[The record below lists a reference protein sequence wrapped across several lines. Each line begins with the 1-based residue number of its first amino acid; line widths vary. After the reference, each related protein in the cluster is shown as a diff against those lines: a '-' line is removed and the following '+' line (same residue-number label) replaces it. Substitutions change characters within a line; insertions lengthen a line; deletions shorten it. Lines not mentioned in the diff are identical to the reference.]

1 MATFLRLVHD
11 RPDSSGPDSLTRYE
25 PVQASLLAD
34 AVSTVFVCTTE
45 ELDERGF
52 LELFTSLHATLAL
65 DLRMTP
71 RFDFGTLNRRRALA
85 IFEGLSIRY
94 LDLGLK
100 SATMEACHTALDAV
114 GVDHLTTTHSSHS
127 NIVVF
132 ADADPDYREVGR
144 AVGRHLKGK
153 TSSDWEVVLRGPT
166 EPPKSSR
173 RAIFIS
179 HANPEDNAFVLWL
192 QAQLQ
197 RLGYEVWSD
206 LSRLRAGEVFWDSI
220 ETAIRN
226 DAIRVVVV
234 VSEASMRKD
243 GVLDEIALAV
253 SVERSERLSGF
264 VIPVKIDK
272 APFASLRA
280 NIARKNTLDFSGG
293 WGKGLAALVATLRRD
308 AIPRGSGRLD
318 EMLQLL
324 KPDSTTTALRARP
337 ELLTSNRLSV
347 VSAPDKL
354 FFLAGKPT
362 YGSVGDEKSTPR
374 LLPLTP
380 HRGGWIS
387 YYSAAELRTFGIEG
401 LQAQS
406 AVAADELRS
415 GNVSLTSGLRVGE
428 RERLM
433 TRIFNSHLNF
443 SLLGRGLLPLADS
456 LPLTLYVPSQLI
468 DKDQVSFVDTDGRAH
483 RRNLVGRSERRQLFW
498 HLGLTAKYLADANCV
513 QLKLRVIFTSDGSRA
528 TISADRMKDA
538 RRSFCKNWWNDRWRS
553 LELALTT
560 WLADGSE
567 EIQLL
572 SGDAGR
578 LALSSKPQQFS
589 MPVSIEEV
597 QPTSGNDV
605 DVDDGIETFLADGLD
620 DLDDEEADFQ

>member
-11 RPDSSGPDSLTRYE
+11 RPDSNGPDSLTRYE

-34 AVSTVFVCTTE
+34 SVSTVFVCTTE

-52 LELFTSLHATLAL
+52 VELFTSLHATLAL

-85 IFEGLSIRY
+85 LFEGLSIRY

-100 SATMEACHTALDAV
+100 TPTMEACLAALDAV
-114 GVDHLTTTHSSHS
+114 GSDQLTATHSSQS

-153 TSSDWEVVLRGPT
+153 TASDWEVVLRGPT
-166 EPPKSSR
+166 EPPKASR
-173 RAIFIS
+173 RVIFIS

-206 LSRLRAGEVFWDSI
+206 LSRLRAGETFWDSI
-220 ETAIRN
+220 EAAIRN

-243 GVLDEIALAV
+243 GVLDEVALAV
-253 SVERSERLSGF
+253 SVERSERISGF

-272 APFASLRA
+272 TPFTSLRA
-280 NIARKNTLDFSGG
+280 NIARKNTLDFSGS
-293 WGKGLAALVATLRRD
+293 WARGLATLIGTLRRD
-308 AIPRGSGRLD
+308 VIPRGGARLD

-324 KPDSTTTALRARP
+324 KSESTTTALRASP

-347 VSAPDKL
+347 VSAPSKL
-354 FFLAGKPT
+354 FFMAGKPT
-362 YGSVGDEKSTPR
+362 YGAVEDEELAPR

-380 HRGGWIS
+380 HRGGWLS
-387 YYSAAELRTFGIEG
+387 FYSAAELRALGIEG

-406 AVAADELRS
+406 AVAADELRA
-415 GNVSLTSGLRVGE
+415 GNVSLTSSLRTGE

-443 SLLGRGLLPLADS
+443 SLLSRGLLPLANS
-456 LPLTLYVPSQLI
+456 LPPTLYVPSQLV
-468 DKDQVSFVDTDGRAH
+468 DREQVSFVDTDGRTH
-483 RRNLVGRSERRQLFW
+483 RRILVGRSERRQLFW
-498 HLGLTAKYLADANCV
+498 HLGLTAKYLANANCV
-513 QLKLRVIFTSDGSRA
+513 QLRLRVIFTSDGSRA
-528 TISADRMKDA
+528 TISADRMKNA

-567 EIQLL
+567 EIQLH

-578 LALSSKPQQFS
+578 LALSSKPQQFT

-597 QPTSGNDV
+597 QSTSGNDA
-605 DVDDGIETFLADGLD
+605 DVDDGIENFLADELD
-620 DLDDEEADFQ
+620 DLDDEEAEFQ